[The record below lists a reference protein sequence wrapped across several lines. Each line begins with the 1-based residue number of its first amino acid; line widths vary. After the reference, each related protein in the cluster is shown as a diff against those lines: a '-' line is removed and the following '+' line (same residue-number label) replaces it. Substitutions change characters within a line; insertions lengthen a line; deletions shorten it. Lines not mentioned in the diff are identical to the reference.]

1 MSSITPLNWG
11 HLLPDDLGSEDDTTS
26 SLLGRK
32 VPPSIQR
39 ANEALRRDL
48 PELLKNY
55 PRRWVA
61 YTGDWMM
68 AVGRSRRN
76 LCELC
81 LSRGLSDD
89 DFVVLSIEPEV
100 PDEEEWEEF

>member
-1 MSSITPLNWG
+1 MYSITPLTSG
-11 HLLPDDLGSEDDTTS
+11 HPLSDDLGSESDGPS
-26 SLLGRK
+26 ALLGRK

-48 PELLKNY
+48 PELLKKY

-61 YTGDWMM
+61 YTGDWMI
-68 AVGRSRRN
+68 AVGRSSRD
-76 LCELC
+76 LYQLC

-89 DFVVLSIEPEV
+89 DFVVLSVEPDLS
-100 PDEEEWEEF
+100 DEFE

>member
-1 MSSITPLNWG
+1 MSSIGPLNSG
-11 HLLPDDLGSEDDTTS
+11 HPLPDDLGSEDDTPS
-26 SLLGRK
+26 SLLGRE
-32 VPPSIQR
+32 PSRSMKR
-39 ANEALRRDL
+39 AQEALRRDL

-61 YTGDWMM
+61 YTGDWMI

-76 LCELC
+76 LDELC

-100 PDEEEWEEF
+100 PDEEEWE